1 MLLHNGADMQM
12 QYVDEVE
19 QDADD
24 EEYELNTSPSL
35 ENEHP
40 GGESTDDSTVAVFC
54 GSPIEV
60 AASSQSA
67 WSCIKFRPLTAG
79 SRQWPMSTLLNP

>member
-1 MLLHNGADMQM
+1 MITNFFRTTKSALPGFRTRPSILLHNGADMQM
-12 QYVDEVE
+12 QYLVDEVK

-67 WSCIKFRPLTAG
+67 
-79 SRQWPMSTLLNP
+79 